1 MIQHVGKVKA
11 RSADPARTVRSL
23 DGGVRLLSGGEF
35 RLWHRQPAHDWFE
48 AFPLGNGSLG
58 AMLWGQPDRERADL
72 NVDTL
77 WSGGPRVAHAEN
89 SGTVLRALRS
99 AVLERRDY
107 VEADALVHGLQGPFN
122 EAYQPLGWLTVNIEA
137 AGELRNY
144 ERSLDLQEGVA
155 SIRYEIGE
163 CLYEREA
170 FVSVPDRAFVMHL
183 RARGPAKLNLAL
195 ELGSPHPSEESH
207 EDKDIAWLE
216 GRVPAHVVP
225 DYWPEEPA
233 VVYDPGSGLRFA
245 AGLAVNLTDGVV
257 RQESG
262 RALRV
267 EGAGAVTLFVAC
279 VTGYA
284 GFGISPVED
293 PVKLRRTCRE
303 VLTPLL
309 AEPYAA
315 VRARHV
321 REHQTLFN
329 RCWLQLGE
337 GDAGRVPTDERLEA
351 LRDGAADEGLFAL
364 LFHYGRYLLMA
375 SSRPGSQPANL
386 QGIWN
391 DNVCPPWSCNWTT
404 NINTEMNY
412 WHAETTNL
420 AECHEPL
427 MALVTDLAI
436 AGAGTARDFY
446 GCDGWTAHHNVDLW
460 RSSWP
465 VGNQEA
471 NPFWVNWQ
479 MGGAWLCQHLWE
491 HYAFSGDSA
500 FLERAYPALR
510 GAAVFLAD
518 YLVEGPDGTLV
529 TCPSTSP
536 ENTFWTPDGR
546 QAAVSAASTLDI
558 WLTMDLF
565 RHCIAA
571 SEILGIDQ
579 ELRARL
585 ASALEKLH
593 LPKVASDGRLQEWWE
608 DFDEPE
614 PGHRHLSHLFCLYPG
629 DEVTP
634 GSTSVLAG
642 AVRRSLE
649 HRLENGG
656 GIAGWSRAW
665 VIALWA
671 RLLEGD
677 LALRHL
683 REFLNDFVSDNL
695 FNLPLPGVFQ
705 IDGNF
710 GATAAIAEMLL
721 QSHARAL
728 DLLPALPTEWSEGQV
743 SGLRARGGLVV
754 GIAWKEGRVAEVLL
768 EVPHARAV
776 MLRCDTALRLSP
788 GQAVGARFSPTDEP
802 GLGVLYAPIA
812 GTYSLRADA

>member
-1 MIQHVGKVKA
+1 LD
-11 RSADPARTVRSL
+11 SAK
-23 DGGVRLLSGGEF
+23 EF
-35 RLWHRQPAHDWFE
+35 RLWYRQPAHEWFE
-48 AFPLGNGSLG
+48 ALPLGNGSLG
-58 AMLWGQPDRERADL
+58 AMLWGERRKERVDL

-77 WSGGPRVAHAEN
+77 WSGGPRVAHVEN
-89 SGTVLRALRS
+89 SVLLLRELRA

-107 VEADALVHGLQGPFN
+107 VAADTLVHRLQGPFN
-122 EAYQPLGWLTVNIEA
+122 EAYQPLGWLSVDVED
-137 AGELRNY
+137 AGELRDY
-144 ERSLDLQEGVA
+144 ERSLDLLEGVA
-155 SIRYEIGE
+155 SVRCEINE
-163 CLYEREA
+163 SLYEREA
-170 FVSVPDRAFVMHL
+170 FVSFPDRAFVMNL
-183 RARGPAKLNLAL
+183 TVTGAAKLNLTIA
-195 ELGSPHPSEESH
+195 LGSPHPNGRSH
-207 EDKDIAWLE
+207 GDEGMAWLD
-216 GRVPAHVVP
+216 GRAPEHVVP
-225 DYWPEEPA
+225 DYWAEEPS
-233 VVYDPGSGLRFA
+233 VVYDVGSGLRFVV
-245 AGLAVNLTDGVV
+245 GLGVNVIDGWV
-257 RQESG
+257 RQESDG
-262 RALRV
+262 SFRV
-267 EGAGAVTLFVAC
+267 EGAQAVTLFLTSA
-279 VTGYA
+279 TGYA
-284 GFGISPVED
+284 GFGVSPVED
-293 PVKLRRTCRE
+293 PLMLRHACHE

-309 AEPYAA
+309 AESYAA

-321 REHQTLFN
+321 REHQVLFN

-337 GDAGRVPTDERLEA
+337 GDASRLPTDERLRA
-351 LRDGAADEGLFAL
+351 LRDGIADDGLFAL

-391 DNVCPPWSCNWTT
+391 DQVRPPWSCNWTT

-427 MALVTDLAI
+427 MRLVADLSR
-436 AGAGTARDFY
+436 AGASTARDFY

-465 VGNQEA
+465 VGNEEA
-471 NPFWVNWQ
+471 HPYWVNWQ

-491 HYAFSGDSA
+491 HYAFSDDRA
-500 FLERAYPALR
+500 FLERAYPSMR

-518 YLVEGPDGTLV
+518 YLVEGPSGTLV

-536 ENTFWTPDGR
+536 ENSFLTADGR
-546 QAAVSAASTLDI
+546 EAAVSAASTLDV

-571 SEILGIDQ
+571 SEVLGMDE
-579 ELRARL
+579 ELRGRL
-585 ASALEKLH
+585 ARVLENLYV
-593 LPKVASDGRLQEWWE
+593 PQVASDGRLQEWWE

-634 GSTSVLAG
+634 RSAPALAA

-656 GIAGWSRAW
+656 GTASWSRAW

-677 LALRHL
+677 LAFKHL
-683 REFLNDFVSDNL
+683 REFLKDFVSDN
-695 FNLPLPGVFQ
+695 FFDLPVRGLFQ

-710 GATAAIAEMLL
+710 GATAAIAEMLV
-721 QSHARAL
+721 QSHAGSV
-728 DLLPALPTEWSEGQV
+728 DLLPALPTTWPKGQV

-754 GIAWKEGRVAEVLL
+754 DIAWMEGRVTEVRLQ
-768 EVPHARAV
+768 VPNARKV
-776 MLRCDTALRLSP
+776 MLRCDAALRLSA
-788 GQAVGARFSPTDEP
+788 GQPVEARFSPTDQP
-802 GLGVLYAPIA
+802 GLSILFAPIP
-812 GTYSLRADA
+812 GTYSLRGTV